1 MSPFLLAVNAAAR
14 KKYGKN
20 FKDLTAEQQEEL
32 KAAIKTGEFRKQ
44 EESMNIKEIASKLV
58 ALREGSSS
66 ALIMNGQL
74 RDELGFDGYSEALR
88 RRWIVA
94 DMEGSGMVQFNQSM
108 TVLQEMRVLAEEFK
122 KDENKDVCPS
132 CGKKGCD
139 CKTCPDCNKV
149 KCECK
154 SVKEDMEYDE
164 DEEWQSME
172 PVLKSHFKK
181 HPQTRSSFPRASEE
195 ELEALWKE
203 RHPEVR
209 KQWRAHRA
217 SYDKP
222 PEVPAYSL
230 ESLDSILNESLVV
243 DAHHLAQHH
252 AVRPRLNEIATLGRH
267 RLRPPRPLSRRRS
280 VPVR

>member
-1 MSPFLLAVNAAAR
+1 
-14 KKYGKN
+14 
-20 FKDLTAEQQEEL
+20 
-32 KAAIKTGEFRKQ
+32 
-44 EESMNIKEIASKLV
+44 
-58 ALREGSSS
+58 
-66 ALIMNGQL
+66 
-74 RDELGFDGYSEALR
+74 
-88 RRWIVA
+88 
-94 DMEGSGMVQFNQSM
+94 
-108 TVLQEMRVLAEEFK
+108 
-122 KDENKDVCPS
+122 
-132 CGKKGCD
+132 
-139 CKTCPDCNKV
+139 
-149 KCECK
+149 
-154 SVKEDMEYDE
+154 MEYDE

-252 AVRPRLNEIATLGRH
+252 AVRPRLNEIATWK
-267 RLRPPRPLSRRRS
+267 PRQPYSTGYNGVSKCGAIVYDRRGPSAVAGACR
-280 VPVR
+280 